1 MPSVWLTN
9 TTYTSCLLQSEIG
22 TNKIV
27 PHKLCD
33 MIQQSNDRLVLIL
46 ITQ

>member
-9 TTYTSCLLQSEIG
+9 TTYSSCLQSEIG